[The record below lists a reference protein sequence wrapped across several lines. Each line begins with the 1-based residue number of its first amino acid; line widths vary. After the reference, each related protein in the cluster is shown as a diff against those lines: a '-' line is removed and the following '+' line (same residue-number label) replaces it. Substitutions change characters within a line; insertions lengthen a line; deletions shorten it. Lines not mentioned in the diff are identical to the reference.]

1 VDPGPRSRREG
12 SRGGRRFDGPPE
24 KGGFHKWVDHVANF
38 NLETSNAPMFDGLY
52 RLCLIKL
59 GFIIECTTLPKLR
72 SQFEK
77 KSSASSKRGRFQLW
91 DSTSQGLGIHP
102 ATHRAKQNHGNMIC
116 QANDFFPWG
125 YESQD

>member
-1 VDPGPRSRREG
+1 MDPGPRSRREG

-77 KSSASSKRGRFQLW
+77 NQAPAANVEDFNFGIQPAKDWEFIRRLIGRNKIM
-91 DSTSQGLGIHP
+91 GI
-102 ATHRAKQNHGNMIC
+102 
-116 QANDFFPWG
+116 
-125 YESQD
+125 